1 MSLFDVGRLCQKIA
15 GRDGNRKC
23 VVVETVDNNSVIV
36 DGDVRRKKV
45 NINHLEPL
53 ADVLEIK
60 QGASHEEVKKVF
72 TKLGLT
78 VWERTSK
85 HPAEKPKQQRTVKEK
100 KPVKGKK
107 SASPVP
113 KSSVKKAPTPKQAAD
128 VPA

>member
-1 MSLFDVGRLCQKIA
+1 MSLFDVGRLCLKIA

-23 VVVETVDNNSVIV
+23 VVVEAVDNNSVIV

-85 HPAEKPKQQRTVKEK
+85 HPAEKPKQQRTVKKKKPAKEK
-100 KPVKGKK
+100 KA
-107 SASPVP
+107 ASPAP
-113 KSSVKKAPTPKQAAD
+113 KGTVKKTPAPKQAAE